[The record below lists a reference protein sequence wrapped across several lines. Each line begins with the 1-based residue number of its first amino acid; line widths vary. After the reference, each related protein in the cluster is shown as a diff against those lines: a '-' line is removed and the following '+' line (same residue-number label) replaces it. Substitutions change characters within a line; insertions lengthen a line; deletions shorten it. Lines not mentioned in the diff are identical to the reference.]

1 MSSFSHKLFTQA
13 IPGKASEDLANH
25 VFRLYDENGDGYIDF
40 VEFMVVF
47 YCMTE
52 GTPEEILQRIFRV
65 FDLNSDGSITIDEM
79 RAIVHSMFGL
89 LKHNNPIQATEEFIA
104 NSAFSEM
111 DDNKD
116 GLVNCE
122 EFVKAAL
129 EQKEFTKLLTVN
141 IMSIFN

>member
-1 MSSFSHKLFTQA
+1 
-13 IPGKASEDLANH
+13 
-25 VFRLYDENGDGYIDF
+25 
-40 VEFMVVF
+40 MVVF
-47 YCMTE
+47 YCMTD

-89 LKHNNPIQATEEFIA
+89 LKHNNPTQATEEFIA